1 MSRGTVLTDRIIA
14 AFDNG
19 DVTAFA
25 ACFAEDAVQ
34 LHPFFPAP
42 LRGRDAIRAA
52 EGTLFGSFEQISL
65 RRTNLV
71 ENDERIAAEFV
82 VTATHTKELPLPDG
96 STLPATGKVVELTMG
111 AFFRLDTDDLIAES
125 HRYQD
130 NLAFMRALGIS

>member
-1 MSRGTVLTDRIIA
+1 MSRGTVLTDRIID
-14 AFDNG
+14 AFDRG
-19 DVTAFA
+19 DVDAFA

-42 LRGRDAIRAA
+42 LRGRDAIQAA

-65 RRTNLV
+65 RRTNLL
-71 ENDERIAAEFV
+71 EDGEQIAAEFV

-96 STLPATGKVVELTMG
+96 TTLPATGKVIELTMA
-111 AFFRLDTDDLIAES
+111 AFFRLDTDDLVTES

-130 NLAFMRALGIS
+130 NLAFMRALGIA

>member
-1 MSRGTVLTDRIIA
+1 MSRGTVLTDRITA
-14 AFDNG
+14 AFDSG
-19 DVTAFA
+19 DVEAFA

-34 LHPFFPAP
+34 IHPFFPSA

-65 RRTNLV
+65 RRINLV
-71 ENDERIAAEFV
+71 ESGEQVAAEFV

-111 AFFRLDTDDLIAES
+111 AFFKLDADDLIAVS

-130 NLAFMRALGIS
+130 NLAFMRALGIA

>member
-1 MSRGTVLTDRIIA
+1 MSRGTVVTDRIVA
-14 AFDNG
+14 AFDSG
-19 DVTAFA
+19 DVDAFA
-25 ACFAEDAVQ
+25 ACFAQDAVQ
-34 LHPFFPAP
+34 IHPFFPAP

-52 EGTLFGSFEQISL
+52 EATLFGSFEQISL

-71 ENDERIAAEFV
+71 ENGDQVAAEFV

-111 AFFRLDTDDLIAES
+111 AFLQLDADNLIAES

-130 NLAFMRALGIS
+130 NLAFMRALGIA